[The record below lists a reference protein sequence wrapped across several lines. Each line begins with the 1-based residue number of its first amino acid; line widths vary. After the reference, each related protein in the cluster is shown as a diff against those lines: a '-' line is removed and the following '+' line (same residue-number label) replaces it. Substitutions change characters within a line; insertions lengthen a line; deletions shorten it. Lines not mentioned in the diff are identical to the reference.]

1 MVSDEA
7 NGTAGAVG
15 TDTGEAAVT
24 SGTAVLLAA
33 APAGRG
39 RTMDAASVLPA
50 LAAVPPGVL
59 TGTATATLVELAD
72 PIDPQTVLTRLRA
85 AAQSPGPLVVYL
97 AGQLHLDRRQQ
108 LPHLA
113 LARSTTAALRYTAFP
128 WHWLAEAAASGPT
141 TVVADLVADPEAW
154 ARLGTGPDLLRLSPS
169 PTLYAR
175 VTPPPRRGER
185 TTPDYLRAWADQW
198 RAGARAPFSA
208 LHAESAARTMS
219 PRSLFLPPAPSAG
232 EWGPGAGTAAPMTA
246 PTPLP
251 AAPAPASV
259 RAPAPVFAPAP
270 ETGPGPAPAPETGL
284 ALETGPAPAPAR
296 IPATAPEPV
305 HAAVAVPES
314 VAAASAAPGPVTD
327 PAAGPVHAPDPSAGR
342 MPGGVPVAEGVSGR
356 MGGGTAAPAS
366 APEPVRVPVPEA
378 VPAPAGPPAPA
389 RIPPLPAGYMA
400 APPVPDH
407 PVAEA
412 PAVSGPPTETQP
424 ADGTGA
430 TPSAAAPDGPADVEP
445 ELGPVGEEAV
455 PEAGPMAAAEGESAP
470 EGDGASGP
478 EAERE
483 LASASPSR
491 GGDDGGSVP
500 VDPVMPAG
508 VVSARG
514 GGSTAVPA
522 AERVVAS
529 APPSLGGD
537 GADGGSAPVNPAAPA
552 EDASA
557 PGADSTAD
565 PAAKRQVASD
575 SPSRDGDGADGG
587 SVPAGPV
594 ALAVDASAPGRDGT
608 ADPAAVRQVASASP
622 SRDRGGADGGFA
634 PVDPVAPAGGASAPK
649 IAGAAAPTPGTGA
662 EPGADERRA
671 PVPLVAGEGEEGP
684 GTMKLVPSGGRGTG
698 RGIPP
703 MPSVPPTVPAGAV
716 DPRRAGYGQ
725 SASAEPAPHDPHPA
739 ILSAA
744 MAGRHAEAA
753 EMAAAWERDALRRFG
768 PRSAEAVHWMEV
780 RADLAR
786 LAGEPARSCELWL
799 AVAEARLGL
808 RQQPDDR
815 DVEGAVDRAHHQWEQ
830 ITEPARA
837 RALGPTLLALRRRVP
852 GRRPGALEALR
863 RRMHAR

>member
-15 TDTGEAAVT
+15 TDTGEAAVA

-128 WHWLAEAAASGPT
+128 WHWLAEAAAAGPT

-154 ARLGTGPDLLRLSPS
+154 SRLGTGRDLLRLSPS

-185 TTPDYLRAWADQW
+185 TAPDYLRAWADQW
-198 RAGARAPFSA
+198 RAGVRAPFA
-208 LHAESAARTMS
+208 VLHTEAAARTRS
-219 PRSLFLPPAPSAG
+219 PQSLFLPPAPQTG
-232 EWGPGAGTAAPMTA
+232 EWGHGAGTAAA
-246 PTPLP
+246 PAPGP
-251 AAPAPASV
+251 APVPVAAPAPGPVAGPVPAPVPVPGPGPVAGPAPVPGPAPVSVRVPGAVPAPAPAPVPVSARVPEAGTVGDAV
-259 RAPAPVFAPAP
+259 RAPAPGYAPVAD
-270 ETGPGPAPAPETGL
+270 
-284 ALETGPAPAPAR
+284 
-296 IPATAPEPV
+296 
-305 HAAVAVPES
+305 AV
-314 VAAASAAPGPVTD
+314 PGPVPGGRVVPE
-327 PAAGPVHAPDPSAGR
+327 PAA
-342 MPGGVPVAEGVSGR
+342 E
-356 MGGGTAAPAS
+356 PA
-366 APEPVRVPVPEA
+366 RVPVPEA
-378 VPAPAGPPAPA
+378 APVPAGPPVPS
-389 RIPPLPAGYMA
+389 RIPPLPAGYTA
-400 APPVPDH
+400 APPVRDQ

-412 PAVSGPPTETQP
+412 APPAAADGETAGGGDAAPEPGEEGPVAPEAPSRDDADGVSAP
-424 ADGTGA
+424 ADPGA
-430 TPSAAAPDGPADVEP
+430 PA
-445 ELGPVGEEAV
+445 G
-455 PEAGPMAAAEGESAP
+455 GESAP
-470 EGDGASGP
+470 GSASEAAPPAPAADAGP
-478 EAERE
+478 EADADKVADE
-483 LASASPSR
+483 
-491 GGDDGGSVP
+491 
-500 VDPVMPAG
+500 
-508 VVSARG
+508 
-514 GGSTAVPA
+514 
-522 AERVVAS
+522 AE
-529 APPSLGGD
+529 G
-537 GADGGSAPVNPAAPA
+537 
-552 EDASA
+552 A
-557 PGADSTAD
+557 PGAME
-565 PAAKRQVASD
+565 
-575 SPSRDGDGADGG
+575 
-587 SVPAGPV
+587 
-594 ALAVDASAPGRDGT
+594 SA
-608 ADPAAVRQVASASP
+608 
-622 SRDRGGADGGFA
+622 
-634 PVDPVAPAGGASAPK
+634 
-649 IAGAAAPTPGTGA
+649 
-662 EPGADERRA
+662 
-671 PVPLVAGEGEEGP
+671 
-684 GTMKLVPSGGRGTG
+684 PSGGKGQTGGTTG

-703 MPSVPPTVPAGAV
+703 MPSAPPAPSAPLAPPAVPAGAV
-716 DPRRAGYGQ
+716 DPRRAGYGR
-725 SASAEPAPHDPHPA
+725 AATAEPAPHDPHPA

-837 RALGPTLLALRRRVP
+837 RALGPALLALRRRVP

>member
-154 ARLGTGPDLLRLSPS
+154 ARLGAGPDLLRLSPS

-198 RAGARAPFSA
+198 RAGTRAPFSA

-219 PRSLFLPPAPSAG
+219 PRSLFLPPAPPAG

-246 PTPLP
+246 PAPLP
-251 AAPAPASV
+251 TTAPAQAPVRASV

-270 ETGPGPAPAPETGL
+270 ETGPGPAPVPETGL

-314 VAAASAAPGPVTD
+314 VAAASAAPESVAAASAAPGPVTD

-342 MPGGVPVAEGVSGR
+342 MPGGVPVAAGVSGPVVR
-356 MGGGTAAPAS
+356 GTAAPAPAP

-378 VPAPAGPPAPA
+378 VPAPAGPSAPA

-412 PAVSGPPTETQP
+412 PSVSGPPSEARP

-445 ELGPVGEEAV
+445 GPVGEEAV
-455 PEAGPMAAAEGESAP
+455 PEAGPTAAAEGESAH
-470 EGDGASGP
+470 GDVGASGP

-491 GGDDGGSVP
+491 GGADGGVAP
-500 VDPVMPAG
+500 VDPVAPAG
-508 VVSARG
+508 FVSAPG
-514 GGSTAVPA
+514 GDGTAAPA

-537 GADGGSAPVNPAAPA
+537 GADGGS
-552 EDASA
+552 
-557 PGADSTAD
+557 
-565 PAAKRQVASD
+565 
-575 SPSRDGDGADGG
+575 
-587 SVPAGPV
+587 VPAGPV
-594 ALAVDASAPGRDGT
+594 APSVDASAPGRDGT
-608 ADPAAVRQVASASP
+608 ADPTAVRQVASP

-649 IAGAAAPTPGTGA
+649 IAGAAGPTPGTGA
-662 EPGADERRA
+662 APGADERRA

-703 MPSVPPTVPAGAV
+703 MPSVPPAVPAGAV

-725 SASAEPAPHDPHPA
+725 GASAEPAPHDPHPA